1 MNLDTYI
8 TFYNHS
14 PKWFLGID
22 SFIEAFIVIIA
33 LIIAIYSYKV
43 FKFSQNKNYFYLTLS
58 FLLISISY
66 LFKIFTDIAY
76 ISIGREI
83 QLLLSIF
90 LNESL
95 IAISSITIIIH
106 KLLLVIGL
114 LIALYLTC
122 KKLNPIFFIIMSFFV
137 ILLTFIL
144 YSYQLFLLL
153 IFIINLIIVLNLT
166 FFNKKP
172 KSILSIFFMYLTIT
186 YFTLFLTPFI
196 PVCYILG
203 HIALLVSYL
212 ILLFTFIKIFRK

>member
-8 TFYNHS
+8 TFYSHS

-66 LFKIFTDIAY
+66 LFKIVTDIAY
-76 ISIGREI
+76 ITIEREI

-95 IAISSITIIIH
+95 VAISSITIIIH
-106 KLLLVIGL
+106 KLLLIVGL

-122 KKLNPIFFIIMSFFV
+122 KKFNYIYFIIISFFI
-137 ILLTFIL
+137 ILLTFTL

-153 IFIINLIIVLNLT
+153 TFTINLVIVLNLT

-172 KSILSIFFMYLTIT
+172 NSILSLFFIYLTIT
-186 YFTLFLTPFI
+186 YFILFLTPFI
-196 PVCYILG
+196 PVCYVLG
-203 HIALLVSYL
+203 HLALLVSYL
-212 ILLFTFIKIFRK
+212 ILLFTLIKIFRK